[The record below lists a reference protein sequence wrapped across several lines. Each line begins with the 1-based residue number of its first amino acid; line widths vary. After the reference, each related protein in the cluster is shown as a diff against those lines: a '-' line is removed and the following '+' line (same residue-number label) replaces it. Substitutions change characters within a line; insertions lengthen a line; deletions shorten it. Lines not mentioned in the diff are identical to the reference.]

1 MAASKL
7 AIPGSPAVNPTQRI
21 IRRVLS
27 IPELT
32 VVVAIV
38 VSFLFFT
45 TLDQSM
51 AEPAQF
57 VRLLK
62 QSVFFGVIALGLV
75 YLMMAGE
82 IDLST
87 GSVAGFSAAVVGVL
101 IVDYGWSEWA
111 SLLCALLVA
120 VVIGLFN
127 SFIVLKVGVPSFFA
141 TLGTHFLV
149 LGLIQVLLKGR
160 WLFILRL
167 TPILDTLV
175 KPSPVFGIPWTF
187 IVLLGAVLLADF
199 MVRRS
204 VLGQMLSATGAN
216 RQAAEVSGINT
227 SLVKT
232 FCFVFVSVCSAIA
245 GFFVMQAGTAAD
257 PQIGDGW
264 LLWVVAIAIIGG
276 CSLSGGV
283 GSVLGAL
290 LGTILIWII
299 RLGLGAAQI
308 QTNAQGVV
316 IGVIL
321 VAAAILDVV
330 RQRIRNY

>member
-1 MAASKL
+1 MEASKV
-7 AIPGSPAVNPTQRI
+7 AAPALPTVNPARRI
-21 IRRVLS
+21 VRRVLN

-45 TLDQSM
+45 ALDESM
-51 AEPAQF
+51 AQPAQF

-75 YLMMAGE
+75 HLMMAGE

-87 GSVAGFSAAVVGVL
+87 GSVAGFSAAIVGVL
-101 IVDYGWSEWA
+101 IANYGWPEWA
-111 SLLCALLVA
+111 SLLIALMAA

-127 SFIVLKVGVPSFFA
+127 SFVVLKIGVPSFFA

-149 LGLIQVLLKGR
+149 LGLVQVLLKGQ
-160 WLFILRL
+160 WLFVLRL
-167 TPILDTLV
+167 TPLLDTLAR
-175 KPSPVFGIPWTF
+175 PSPILGIPWTF
-187 IVLLGAVLLADF
+187 ILLLGAVLVADF
-199 MVRRS
+199 LMRRS
-204 VLGQMLSATGAN
+204 VIGQLLSATGAN

-227 SLVKT
+227 TAVKT
-232 FCFVFVSVCSAIA
+232 ACFVFVSICSAIA
-245 GFFVMQAGTAAD
+245 GFLVMQAGTAAD
-257 PQIGDGW
+257 PQIGEGW

-276 CSLSGGV
+276 SSLKGGV

-316 IGVIL
+316 VGVIL

-330 RQRIRNY
+330 RQKIRYR